1 MFEEA
6 PMRPTTQEILTQ
18 RYKGGEIGDGIWS
31 KVVELSS
38 EEIQKS
44 SEEKMRRQRKPSIYM
59 SHQEDALTLLRLRLT
74 LRSRKPRC
82 SVLDQ
87 PLIG

>member
-1 MFEEA
+1 MV
-6 PMRPTTQEILTQ
+6 
-18 RYKGGEIGDGIWS
+18 K
-31 KVVELSS
+31 LSS

-44 SEEKMRRQRKPSIYM
+44 SEEKMRWQRKPSIYM
-59 SHQEDALTLLRLRLT
+59 SRQEDALTLLRLRLI
-74 LRSRKPRC
+74 LRPRKPRC